1 MDRIL
6 ASVRRGGRRGG
17 GDFGALGGRSHQFQ
31 HEASALARRKR
42 FRDLAGYYQRPTKT
56 CKIAWSLGTGRT
68 GIKRAIKR
76 LVGLVTCV
84 SGVPLLMIARESDDV
99 IIRTLATVAG
109 ICLIISGGLQLWLL
123 PARRKKTGD
132 DLAY

>member
-1 MDRIL
+1 MPRPYG
-6 ASVRRGGRRGG
+6 ANSRR
-17 GDFGALGGRSHQFQ
+17 FT
-31 HEASALARRKR
+31 ARPLRN
-42 FRDLAGYYQRPTKT
+42 
-56 CKIAWSLGTGRT
+56 GRT
-68 GIKRAIKR
+68 SIKRTIKR
-76 LVGLVTCV
+76 LIAILTCV
-84 SGVPLLMIARESDDV
+84 AGVPLLMIARESDDV